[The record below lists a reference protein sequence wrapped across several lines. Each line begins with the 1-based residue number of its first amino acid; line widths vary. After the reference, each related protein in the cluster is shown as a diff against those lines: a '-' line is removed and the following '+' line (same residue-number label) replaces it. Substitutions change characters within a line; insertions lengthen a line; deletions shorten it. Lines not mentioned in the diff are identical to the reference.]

1 MCGSCAALCCTV
13 LLQLALKLYKTCK
26 SSLNTADLT
35 RLVVHHADGFSFG
48 QLQSCDPSLPFYLGA
63 GLQVIGAAAAA
74 QDDVAGVLGVD
85 VCRGQ
90 VDGSTTCVGH
100 LRLRPATENREK

>member
-1 MCGSCAALCCTV
+1 MQVQLEMRTKQDGVASAA
-13 LLQLALKLYKTCK
+13 
-26 SSLNTADLT
+26 LT

-48 QLQSCDPSLPFYLGA
+48 QLQSCDPSLPLYLGA

-85 VCRGQ
+85 VRRGQ

-100 LRLRPATENREK
+100 LRLGPATENRKNKDRPTVR